1 MKRLSLFTKPS
12 KEATPK
18 QPSLED
24 QMAELKPLLGDP
36 KNLDAVRALLVGR
49 TYLQTEHYCRDTFQ
63 TYYYVRI
70 YAVQYWDDVSFL
82 EGLDKW
88 RIKAHRWCHDGFR
101 NKPSNY
107 KEMNHDDSE
116 SLPEFLR
123 IRKPYD
129 VNLPARQPTYRER
142 LDTQRNKIN
151 SALS

>member
-12 KEATPK
+12 LEAIPK

-49 TYLQTEHYCRDTFQ
+49 TYLQTEHYYSDTFD

-70 YAVQYWDDVSFL
+70 YSVQYWEDKA
-82 EGLDKW
+82 GLDKW
-88 RIKAHRWCHDGFR
+88 HIKAHRWSHTWFR
-101 NKPSNY
+101 DKPSNY
-107 KEMNHDDSE
+107 KEMSHDDSE